1 MSKRVFEC
9 VSRRVFECVS
19 AMVGRVTCLV
29 VVDVVLGRGNNS
41 LALYALH
48 HGSNHHSCQVWI
60 FSTYV
65 PDQHGVSCVCMHAHV
80 RLILFMSMQQPAE
93 RTGQTLG

>member
-1 MSKRVFEC
+1 
-9 VSRRVFECVS
+9 
-19 AMVGRVTCLV
+19 MVGRVTCLV

-65 PDQHGVSCVCMHAHV
+65 PDQHGVVRVHACARAFDTVHEHTA
-80 RLILFMSMQQPAE
+80 AE